1 MLKKSI
7 TFFKEDI
14 WLMAEDKLHETQ
26 HIALKCLRILLLA
39 AKGFNDDLCLLRAS
53 ALTLYTVLSIVPII
67 AMLFGIAKGFGFET
81 ILKQQLLEQIPKQDS
96 LILQLIEFAENMLAS
111 TQGGVV
117 AGIGVITLFWTVIRV
132 IGNIEESFN
141 HIWKIKKNREF
152 SRRLSDYLSLMLLAP
167 VLVIVSSSITV
178 FVTTQITGL
187 IEKTH
192 LPPAGTAP
200 MLYLLNYSPIVI
212 MSVLFSFIFIFMP
225 NQKVQMKAGIIAG
238 IMTGIF
244 YQIVQWGYLELQIGV
259 SSYNAIYGSF
269 TALPLFVIWLQLGW
283 LLVLFGC
290 EISFFIQHYEIY
302 KYNEKFLSLSFRLKK
317 LIALRVM
324 QLIVKRFIRAE
335 KALNTTEIAFKLV
348 LPISVVRSSLTAL
361 INSKLIVELNILST
375 SESVF
380 QPAQDINN
388 LTIYQVI
395 DALEKQGGNELP
407 NMKSFVQFLEINNL
421 FDDKIKS
428 MPENSLLKEI

>member
-14 WLMAEDKLHETQ
+14 WLIAEDKLDETQ
-26 HIALKCLRILLLA
+26 YLSLKCLRILLLA
-39 AKGFNDDLCLLRAS
+39 VKGFDDDLCLLRAS

-67 AMLFGIAKGFGFET
+67 AMLFGIAKGFGFES

-96 LILQLIEFAENMLAS
+96 MVLQLIEFAENMLAS

-117 AGIGVITLFWTVIRV
+117 AGIGIIVLFWTVIRV

-152 SRRLSDYLSLMLLAP
+152 ARKLSDYLSLMLLAP

-192 LPPAGTAP
+192 LPPEGTAT

-290 EISFFIQHYEIY
+290 EISFFIQYYEIY
-302 KYNEKFLSLSFRLKK
+302 KYNEKFVSLSFRLKK
-317 LIALRVM
+317 LIALRIM
-324 QLIVKRFIRAE
+324 QLIVKRFMRAE

-361 INSKLIVELNILST
+361 INSQLIVELNVLST

-380 QPAQDINN
+380 QPAQDVNN

-395 DALEKQGGNELP
+395 EALEKQGGNELP
-407 NMKSFVQFLEINNL
+407 NMKSFIQFSAINSL
-421 FDDKIKS
+421 FDEKIKS